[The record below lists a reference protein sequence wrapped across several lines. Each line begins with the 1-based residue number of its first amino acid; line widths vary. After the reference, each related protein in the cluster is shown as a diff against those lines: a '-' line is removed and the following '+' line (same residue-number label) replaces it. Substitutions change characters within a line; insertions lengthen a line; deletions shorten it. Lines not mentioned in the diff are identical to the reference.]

1 MNPIANHLIDQALL
15 RHVEEF
21 KYREGKR
28 IRGKLVQI
36 CFGLAGGDGRFS
48 EKLAQSIECLHTGSL
63 IVDDIQDGSSY
74 RRGEPTLHNKIGV
87 PLAINTGNWMYFKA
101 LELLDSTSLP
111 MHQQAQLIS
120 AMVKTGRR
128 CHEGQAIDLYARLDR
143 IPVSEW
149 RDTAEAISTLKTGAL
164 VELAIYMGCVA
175 AGACTVL
182 TTALTTFGNQIGIA
196 LQMRNDLDE
205 LVHFANTSLDDRD
218 APLRDDDLRNLR
230 ITWPW
235 VWAAE
240 KTSDS
245 LCNFYVQQVDRS
257 DLDRLRVAKSLV
269 EVVLEYG
276 NNTISSLIDEQLRL
290 LGEHVVDQERMRE
303 LRDCLSPVA
312 KSHFQHVGAVESRA
326 PHPSKLVTGLG
337 MTS

>member
-1 MNPIANHLIDQALL
+1 MSPIANHLINQALL

-48 EKLAQSIECLHTGSL
+48 ETLAQSIECLHAGSL
-63 IVDDIQDGSSY
+63 IVDDIQDDSSF
-74 RRGEPTLHNKIGV
+74 RRGVPTLHNKIGV

-101 LELLDSTSLP
+101 LELLHSTSLP
-111 MHQQAQLIS
+111 MHQQTQLIS
-120 AMVKTGRR
+120 AMVTTGRR

-149 RDTAEAISTLKTGAL
+149 KDTAEAISTLKTGAL
-164 VELAIYMGCVA
+164 VELAIHMGCVA
-175 AGACTVL
+175 AGASPVL
-182 TTALTTFGNQIGIA
+182 TSALTTFGSHIGIA

-205 LVHFANTSLDDRD
+205 LVHLAQTPPDDQETHS
-218 APLRDDDLRNLR
+218 RDDDLRNLR

-240 KTSDS
+240 QTNTAVCD
-245 LCNFYVQQVDRS
+245 FYVQQVNRS
-257 DLDRLRVAKSLV
+257 KWERFRVADCLV
-269 EVVLEYG
+269 KIVMGHG
-276 NNTISSLIDEQLRL
+276 NKTISSLINEQLRL
-290 LGEHVVDQERMRE
+290 LGEHIVDRDRLSE
-303 LRDCLSPVA
+303 LRYCLSPITE
-312 KSHFQHVGAVESRA
+312 SQFQPREAVEPRA
-326 PHPSKLVTGLG
+326 PSSSKLVTGLG
-337 MTS
+337 ATS